1 MSFLNDLLLLLLS
14 IIMLMFVM
22 VEYRRDQQMMHKSI
36 NMDQSNA
43 QLLEDLKRVRESL
56 FYSEDKVESLKE
68 RLQER
73 DKVIKNAK

>member
-1 MSFLNDLLLLLLS
+1 MSFLNDLLLLLS
-14 IIMLMFVM
+14 IIMLMCVL